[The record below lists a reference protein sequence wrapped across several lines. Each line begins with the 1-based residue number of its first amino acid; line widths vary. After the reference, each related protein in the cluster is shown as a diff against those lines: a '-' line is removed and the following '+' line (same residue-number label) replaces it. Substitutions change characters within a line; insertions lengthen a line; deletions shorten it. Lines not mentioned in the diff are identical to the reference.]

1 MSSKLSENEHGLTYT
16 LEAILGAVLIISTVL
31 FFSNSLPYVAEKTGE
46 HSKVQLMNIGR
57 DNLDLIE
64 VTPIV
69 DINPGYWAG
78 LGLIYRNYTLV
89 ADKKFVEPGEN
100 VTFTVYTLGYTEI
113 LYHNL
118 SLELSV
124 LGLDRE
130 NDIGIINGT
139 MVTNFYSVGEYNVR
153 AIDDDES
160 TWSNYVTIKVG
171 YYFLDTDISGISA
184 TGDMNVSGVVY
195 NSTGSGIPAL
205 SIEILDSSKDVISES
220 IPPVNYTSYGRVIDD
235 CEYFE
240 LWTSSGTLWW
250 NSTNISKNHSISVY
264 SDSSDSDFWLEKNI
278 SATYNFD
285 KNDILS
291 FYFFSINGNEIINLE
306 LSNSSDNITGKL
318 TWNNTNSL
326 SSGWNKIN
334 TILKYPNK
342 VEGNIKI
349 EDADTIEIKVSNI
362 TNNEYYLFDNF
373 IAGEGRFS
381 FIWPPD
387 LSDKGDAG
395 SYYIQAKDSNGNV
408 SNRHR
413 IIFADDGLIV
423 SDKYVIYEGDST
435 NITIYNYSIQ
445 KLNMF
450 NINQQLYNGYDENKI
465 TLSGPIKYDD
475 KIVVPLTAYTAG
487 DYYIF
492 IGNTAQGGDDDPA
505 AAPFTNTIL
514 IKVLPIDGKNTLYRD
529 SNCGGI
535 NITQLNDYM
544 RLNMPA
550 YVNYNLYLINPDGTL
565 CDDCPEF
572 KELIN
577 GYPTG
582 EAVVV
587 NKLIHLNQGSGLGFM
602 RELRMVLWYK

>member
-31 FFSNSLPYVAEKTGE
+31 FFSNSLPYVAQKTGE

-64 VTPIV
+64 VTPVV
-69 DINPGYWAG
+69 DISPGYWAG

-118 SLELSV
+118 SLKRSV
-124 LGLDRE
+124 LGLDTE
-130 NDIGIINGT
+130 TDIGTINGT
-139 MVTNFYSVGEYNVR
+139 MVTNFSSVGEYNVR

-171 YYFLDTDISGISA
+171 HYFLDTDISGISA
-184 TGDMNVSGVVY
+184 AGDKNVSGVVY
-195 NSTGSGIPAL
+195 NSTGSGIPGL
-205 SIEILDSSKDVISES
+205 KIEILDINDDPLVSF
-220 IPPVNYTSYGRVIDD
+220 VNITEYGIIVDD
-235 CEYFE
+235 CENSN
-240 LWTSSGTLWW
+240 LWISSGALEL
-250 NSTNISKNHSISVY
+250 NSTNISESHSISVN
-264 SDSSDSDFWLEKNI
+264 SDSDFWLKKTI
-278 SATYNFD
+278 STTYNFD
-285 KNDILS
+285 QNDILS
-291 FYFFSINGNEIINLE
+291 FYFYSINGSETIDLE
-306 LSNSSDNITGKL
+306 LSNSSDSVTGKL
-318 TWNNTNSL
+318 TWDNTNSL
-326 SSGWNKIN
+326 NSGWNKIN
-334 TILKYPNK
+334 YILKYPYK
-342 VEGNIKI
+342 AEGNITV
-349 EDADTIEIKVSNI
+349 EDADIIEIKVSNVN
-362 TNNEYYLFDNF
+362 TDGDYLFDNF

-387 LSDKGDAG
+387 IKPGVDTA
-395 SYYIQAKDSNGNV
+395 SYYLQASDSINT

-413 IIFADDGLIV
+413 IIFSENGLIV
-423 SDKYVIYEGDST
+423 SDEYVIYEGDST
-435 NITIYNYSIQ
+435 FLTFSLGGSLNAFPQKTNFFDINHKRYNT
-445 KLNMF
+445 F
-450 NINQQLYNGYDENKI
+450 TPHDRNKI
-465 TLSGPIKYDD
+465 SLSDPFNGNQNVK
-475 KIVVPLTAYTAG
+475 LTANTSG

-492 IGNTAQGGDDDPA
+492 YGTTGGEDPA
-505 AAPFTNTIL
+505 AAAKTNTIL
-514 IKVLPIDGKNTLYRD
+514 IKVLPSDGKNTLYSD

-544 RLNMPA
+544 RLNMPP

-572 KELIN
+572 KEIIN

>member
-16 LEAILGAVLIISTVL
+16 LEAILGAILIISTVL
-31 FFSNSLPYVAEKTGE
+31 FFSNSLPYVAQKTGE

-64 VTPIV
+64 VTPVV
-69 DINPGYWAG
+69 DINPRYWAG
-78 LGLIYRNYTLV
+78 LGIIYRNYTLV
-89 ADKKFVEPGEN
+89 ADKKFVMPGEN

-118 SLELSV
+118 SLKRSV
-124 LGLDRE
+124 LGFGPKSE
-130 NDIGIINGT
+130 TDIGIINGT
-139 MVTNFYSVGEYNVR
+139 MVTNFSSVGDFNVR

-171 YYFLDTDISGISA
+171 HYFLDTDISGIYSG
-184 TGDMNVSGVVY
+184 GDLNVSGVVY
-195 NSTGSGIPAL
+195 DSTGSGIPEL

-278 SATYNFD
+278 STTYNFD

-291 FYFFSINGNEIINLE
+291 FYFFSINGNETIDME

-318 TWNNTNSL
+318 TWNNTISL

-334 TILKYPNK
+334 TILKYPNNVK
-342 VEGNIKI
+342 GNIKI

-362 TNNEYYLFDNF
+362 TKNEYYLFDNF
-373 IAGEGRFS
+373 IAGEGEFS
-381 FIWPPD
+381 FIWP
-387 LSDKGDAG
+387 LEKEKAT
-395 SYYIQAKDSNGNV
+395 YYLRARDSNDNT
-408 SNRHR
+408 SNQHR
-413 IIFADDGLIV
+413 MVFAIDGLIV
-423 SDKYVIYEGDST
+423 SDKYVIYEGETTQIRLISDEKHFKDLLPTSKFDI
-435 NITIYNYSIQ
+435 NLISYNQ
-445 KLNMF
+445 
-450 NINQQLYNGYDENKI
+450 YDTNKI
-465 TLSGPIKYDD
+465 YLSDPIDP
-475 KIVVPLTAYTAG
+475 KIVPITAYTAG

-492 IGNTAQGGDDDPA
+492 YGESSVNDPA
-505 AAPFTNTIL
+505 AGIKTNTIL
-514 IKVLPIDGKNTLYRD
+514 IKVLPSDGKNTLYSD

-544 RLNMPA
+544 RLNMPP

-572 KELIN
+572 EEMIN

-582 EAVVV
+582 EAVTV
-587 NKLIHLNQGSGLGFM
+587 NKLIHLNQGSELGFM

>member
-31 FFSNSLPYVAEKTGE
+31 FFSNSLPYVAQKTGE

-78 LGLIYRNYTLV
+78 LVYRNYTLV
-89 ADKKFVEPGEN
+89 ADKTFVMPGEN

-118 SLELSV
+118 SLRQVV
-124 LGLDRE
+124 LGLDEDNE
-130 NDIGIINGT
+130 NEIGIINGT
-139 MVTNFYSVGEYNVR
+139 LVTNFYSVGEYNVR
-153 AIDDDES
+153 AVELDES

-184 TGDMNVSGVVY
+184 AGDMNVSGVVY
-195 NSTGSGIPAL
+195 NSTGSGVPGL
-205 SIEILDSSKDVISES
+205 KIEILDNNYVIEEYF
-220 IPPVNYTSYGRVIDD
+220 VNYTEYGIIVDD
-235 CEYFE
+235 CENDS
-240 LWTSSGTLWW
+240 LWTSSGDLGL
-250 NSTNISKNHSISVY
+250 NSTNISNINESHSISIY
-264 SDSSDSDFWLEKNI
+264 SDSDFWLKKTI
-278 SATYNFD
+278 STTYNFD

-291 FYFFSINGNEIINLE
+291 FYFYSINENETIDVE
-306 LSNSSDNITGKL
+306 LSNSSYSVTGKL
-318 TWNNTNSL
+318 NWNNTNSL
-326 SSGWNKIN
+326 RSGWNKIN
-334 TILKYPNK
+334 TILKYPTK

-349 EDADTIEIKVSNI
+349 EDVDTIEIKVSNI
-362 TNNEYYLFDNF
+362 TKNEDYLFDNF

-381 FIWPPD
+381 FIWPD
-387 LSDKGDAG
+387 LDPSNQGVETGPYYLQASDT
-395 SYYIQAKDSNGNV
+395 INT

-413 IIFADDGLIV
+413 ILFSESGLIV

-435 NITIYNYSIQ
+435 LISLIPGGPINLFPN
-445 KLNMF
+445 NRNF
-450 NINQQLYNGYDENKI
+450 NINHKKYTQFTQHDLNKI
-465 TLSGPIKYDD
+465 SLSEPFNGGLN
-475 KIVVPLTAYTAG
+475 VNLTANTAG
-487 DYYIF
+487 DYYILY
-492 IGNTAQGGDDDPA
+492 GTLAVTDEGVGQ
-505 AAPFTNTIL
+505 FTNTIL
-514 IKVLPIDGKNTLYRD
+514 IKVLPADGKNTLYRD

-587 NKLIHLNQGSGLGFM
+587 NKLIHLNQGSELGFM

>member
-1 MSSKLSENEHGLTYT
+1 VSSKLSENEHGLTYT
-16 LEAILGAVLIISTVL
+16 LEAILGAILIISTVL
-31 FFSNSLPYVAEKTGE
+31 FFSNSLPYVAQKTGE

-64 VTPIV
+64 VTPVV
-69 DINPGYWAG
+69 DISPGYWAG

-89 ADKKFVEPGEN
+89 ADKKFVMPGEN

-113 LYHNL
+113 LYKNL
-118 SLELSV
+118 TLKSSV
-124 LGLDRE
+124 LGLDTE
-130 NDIGIINGT
+130 TDIGTINGT
-139 MVTNFYSVGEYNVR
+139 MVTNFSSVGDYNVR
-153 AIDDDES
+153 AIDDNES

-184 TGDMNVSGVVY
+184 AGDMNVSGVVY
-195 NSTGSGIPAL
+195 NSTGSGVPGL
-205 SIEILDSSKDVISES
+205 RIEILDYDHNLLPES
-220 IPPVNYTSYGRVIDD
+220 PVNNTEYGIIVDD
-235 CEYFE
+235 CENDS
-240 LWTSSGTLWW
+240 LWTSSGDLGL
-250 NSTNISKNHSISVY
+250 NSTNISNINESHSISVH
-264 SDSSDSDFWLEKNI
+264 SDSDFWLKKTI
-278 SATYNFD
+278 STTYNFD

-291 FYFFSINGNEIINLE
+291 FYFFSINENETIDVE
-306 LSNSSDNITGKL
+306 LSNSSASVTGKL

-334 TILKYPNK
+334 TILKYPDEI
-342 VEGNIKI
+342 EGNITV
-349 EDADTIEIKVSNI
+349 EDADTIEIMVSNVT
-362 TNNEYYLFDNF
+362 TNEDYLFDNF

-381 FIWPPD
+381 FVWPLD
-387 LSDKGDAG
+387 LTNKAA
-395 SYYIQAKDSNGNV
+395 SYYIQAIDLDENT

-413 IIFADDGLIV
+413 IIFSDDGLIV

-435 NITIYNYSIQ
+435 LITLIPGGSFSKFQINI
-445 KLNMF
+445 F
-450 NINQQLYNGYDENKI
+450 NINLERYDPQYDRNKI
-465 TLSGPIKYDD
+465 SISSPFNSDLNVK
-475 KIVVPLTAYTAG
+475 LTANTSG

-492 IGNTAQGGDDDPA
+492 CGTTSPNDPA
-505 AAPFTNTIL
+505 AAAKTNTIL
-514 IKVLPIDGKNTLYRD
+514 IKVLPADGKNTLYRD

-544 RLNMPA
+544 RLNMPP

-572 KELIN
+572 QELIN